1 MSFTPQSNP
10 NQVYLKATQGHPK
23 AALRP
28 RHPLLRDEV
37 IHALFMH
44 PRSVNHLIMTDAAD
58 ATHSW
63 DETGRHDTDD
73 LAFTPAAPPVTQ
85 YLVRTSGET
94 PNHCSTAAATYVT
107 DAAEC
112 RRAAF
117 ELGLVHL
124 PDAPGQPE
132 DDEKAGSPT
141 DPPYCYMGAQTL
153 YFNSGGTNLGAC
165 RENDKCI
172 CKYDT
177 APPPFEPPEPDQRR
191 GASLVYYLMWGGD
204 EQLGASGGYN
214 ASQFQSVLDAV
225 ANACPVPPAPLPPP
239 LPPSAPPPKPPPPP
253 PLPLSAPPPKP
264 PPTPTLAPPPAS
276 PRILNIS
283 EVGASVSKSSDSTG
297 AAIGGAV
304 GGTAGLLLIAA
315 LVVVLMRSRGRETSR
330 GSQPIVTSTLS
341 VTEAADGVQPKQAPL
356 ETEASSAKV

>member
-94 PNHCSTAAATYVT
+94 PNHCNTAAATYVT

-177 APPPFEPPEPDQRR
+177 APPPFWPPEPDQRR

-225 ANACPVPPAPLPPP
+225 ANACPVPPAPPPPP
-239 LPPSAPPPKPPPPP
+239 LPPSA
-253 PLPLSAPPPKP
+253 L
-264 PPTPTLAPPPAS
+264 TLAPPPAS
-276 PRILNIS
+276 PRIS